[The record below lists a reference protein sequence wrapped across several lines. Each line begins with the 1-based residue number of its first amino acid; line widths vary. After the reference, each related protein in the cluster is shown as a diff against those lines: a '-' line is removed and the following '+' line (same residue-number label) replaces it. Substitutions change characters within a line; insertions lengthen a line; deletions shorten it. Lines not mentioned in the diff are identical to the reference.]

1 MSGSTKDYEIGRG
14 RPPKATQ
21 WKKGQSANPGGQSSR
36 RSVEVAEM
44 IDKLLLTPVK
54 ITVNGNS
61 KRVAVL
67 KVIGQGL
74 LQGWECAWLA
84 PQHKIWSEA
93 YMEIKGMLRP
103 LWQSGSMG
111 SSVIRLKNGG
121 RLDFWTLGNEI
132 AGRSRRYRRVVI
144 DEAAFAKNGDN
155 KTDGS
160 MMEIWEKAIK
170 PTLFDYGGEV
180 LICSNSAG
188 KNPDNFFYNIC
199 TDPRYGFGEFH
210 ATTLDNPMLPKP
222 EPEESKAA
230 WSERRER
237 FLAELIKDNDPLVYQ
252 QEYLAEFVDWAGVAF
267 FGREKLLENGQ
278 PVPSPHKLRLRVC
291 GNRYRIEDRH

>member
-1 MSGSTKDYEIGRG
+1 MSKMLSVKNNSETVISLGKMHPGQIQAYWALQPHRYKILRCGRRFG
-14 RPPKATQ
+14 KTEFA
-21 WKKGQSANPGGQSSR
+21 
-36 RSVEVAEM
+36 
-44 IDKLLLTPVK
+44 K
-54 ITVNGNS
+54 IW
-61 KRVAVL
+61 
-67 KVIGQGL
+67 IGQGL

-180 LICSNSAG
+180 LI
-188 KNPDNFFYNIC
+188 
-199 TDPRYGFGEFH
+199 
-210 ATTLDNPMLPKP
+210 
-222 EPEESKAA
+222 
-230 WSERRER
+230 
-237 FLAELIKDNDPLVYQ
+237 
-252 QEYLAEFVDWAGVAF
+252 
-267 FGREKLLENGQ
+267 
-278 PVPSPHKLRLRVC
+278 
-291 GNRYRIEDRH
+291 

>member
-1 MSGSTKDYEIGRG
+1 MSKTWSVKNNTETVISLGRMHPGQIRAYWALQPHRYKILRCG
-14 RPPKATQ
+14 RRFGKTEFA
-21 WKKGQSANPGGQSSR
+21 
-36 RSVEVAEM
+36 
-44 IDKLLLTPVK
+44 K
-54 ITVNGNS
+54 IW
-61 KRVAVL
+61 
-67 KVIGQGL
+67 IGQGL

-93 YMEIKGMLRP
+93 YMEIKGVLRL
-103 LWQSGSMG
+103 LWESGSMG
-111 SSVIRLKNGG
+111 SSVIRLKNRG

-155 KTDGS
+155 KVDGS

-199 TDPRYGFGEFH
+199 TDP
-210 ATTLDNPMLPKP
+210 N
-222 EPEESKAA
+222 
-230 WSERRER
+230 
-237 FLAELIKDNDPLVYQ
+237 
-252 QEYLAEFVDWAGVAF
+252 
-267 FGREKLLENGQ
+267 
-278 PVPSPHKLRLRVC
+278 
-291 GNRYRIEDRH
+291 

>member
-1 MSGSTKDYEIGRG
+1 MNELTVISLGKMHPGQIKAYWALKPHRYKILRCGRRFG
-14 RPPKATQ
+14 KTEFA
-21 WKKGQSANPGGQSSR
+21 
-36 RSVEVAEM
+36 
-44 IDKLLLTPVK
+44 K
-54 ITVNGNS
+54 IW
-61 KRVAVL
+61 
-67 KVIGQGL
+67 IGQGL

-111 SSVIRLKNGG
+111 SSVIRLKNRG

-155 KTDGS
+155 KVDGS

-188 KNPDNFFYNIC
+188 KNPDNFSTTSVPTRTTVSANSMQRRWIIQRFRSRTLRKATRLGQNAEH
-199 TDPRYGFGEFH
+199 GFSLNLSKI
-210 ATTLDNPMLPKP
+210 TT
-222 EPEESKAA
+222 
-230 WSERRER
+230 
-237 FLAELIKDNDPLVYQ
+237 
-252 QEYLAEFVDWAGVAF
+252 
-267 FGREKLLENGQ
+267 
-278 PVPSPHKLRLRVC
+278 H
-291 GNRYRIEDRH
+291 

>member
-1 MSGSTKDYEIGRG
+1 MNDRLSVKNSTESVISLGKMHPGQIKAYWALKPHRYKILRCGRRFG
-14 RPPKATQ
+14 KTEFA
-21 WKKGQSANPGGQSSR
+21 
-36 RSVEVAEM
+36 
-44 IDKLLLTPVK
+44 K
-54 ITVNGNS
+54 IW
-61 KRVAVL
+61 
-67 KVIGQGL
+67 IGQGL

-111 SSVIRLKNGG
+111 SSVIRLKNRG

-155 KTDGS
+155 KVDGS

-199 TDPRYGFGEFH
+199 TDSSYGFGEFH
-210 ATTLDNPMLPKP
+210 ATTMDNPTLPNL
-222 EPEESKAA
+222 
-230 WSERRER
+230 RT
-237 FLAELIKDNDPLVYQ
+237 F
-252 QEYLAEFVDWAGVAF
+252 EYL
-267 FGREKLLENGQ
+267 LLFSAQ
-278 PVPSPHKLRLRVC
+278 QYRVHHQQSVHQSTHC
-291 GNRYRIEDRH
+291 HYSQQAIPRDHIL